1 MNNAEAEMEKQQELS
16 SDKVFN
22 RRVIDITIKLSA
34 MAIIILWCL
43 AIIKPFI
50 LITIWAAILAVAL
63 YPVHAKLST
72 LLRGNKKLASTVIAL
87 VGISLIAIPSI
98 NLSSSAIDS
107 AQHVYTG
114 LEEGTLKIPAANES
128 IKEWPV
134 VGEKLFTLWQ
144 EASQDI
150 QKVASRYPEQI
161 KSFSSTLLSAVAGI
175 GGGIFQ
181 FIISLIIAVVFMAKS
196 APLHHGVSKLMRRL
210 MNENGDRTINTTI
223 ATIRS
228 VATGV
233 LGVAVIQSLLSG
245 VGLMIAEIPGA
256 GIWAIVVLVLA
267 IAQLPPILVLGPI
280 AAYFFTVAD
289 TTPAITFLVF
299 SILVSASDAFLKP
312 LFLGRGMS
320 IPMLVILLGAIGGM
334 LLSGIIGL
342 FVGAV
347 VLALGY
353 ELMMDWLGQNKDSET
368 DQGKEEA
375 SES

>member
-1 MNNAEAEMEKQQELS
+1 MPELT
-16 SDKVFN
+16 SDQAFN
-22 RRVIDITIKLSA
+22 RRVIDIAIKLGA
-34 MAIIILWCL
+34 MAIILIWCL

-50 LITIWAAILAVAL
+50 LITIWAGILAVGL
-63 YPVHAKLST
+63 YPLHLKLSH
-72 LLRGNKKLASTVIAL
+72 LLKGNKKLASMIIAL

-107 AQHVYTG
+107 AQHLYNG
-114 LEEGTLKIPAANES
+114 IEDGTLKIPAADES
-128 IKEWPV
+128 IKDWPV
-134 VGEKLFTLWQ
+134 VGERIYRLWQ
-144 EASQDI
+144 DASQDI
-150 QKVASRYPEQI
+150 QKVASQYPEQI
-161 KSFSSTLLSAVAGI
+161 KSLSSTLLSAVAGI
-175 GGGIFQ
+175 GGGILQ
-181 FIISLIIAVVFMAKS
+181 FIISLIIAVIFMTKS
-196 APLHHGVSKLMRRL
+196 AYLHQGMSKLMRRL

-245 VGLMIAEIPGA
+245 VGLMIADIPGA
-256 GIWAIVVLVLA
+256 GIWAIAVLVLA
-267 IAQLPPILVLGPI
+267 IAQLPPILILGPI
-280 AAYFFTVAD
+280 AAYYFSVVD
-289 TTPAITFLVF
+289 TTPAIAFLIF
-299 SILVSASDAFLKP
+299 SIIVSASDAFLKP

-353 ELMMDWLGQNKDSET
+353 ELMVDWLSHTNS
-368 DQGKEEA
+368 KEEA
-375 SES
+375 VL

>member
-1 MNNAEAEMEKQQELS
+1 MIDSAEVS
-16 SDKVFN
+16 SDREFN
-22 RRVIDITIKLSA
+22 RKVIDVAIKLGA
-34 MAIIILWCL
+34 MAIIIFWCF
-43 AIIKPFI
+43 AIISPFI
-50 LITIWAAILAVAL
+50 LITVWAAILAVAL
-63 YPVHAKLST
+63 FPLHAKLSNS
-72 LLRGNKKLASTVIAL
+72 LKGNKKMASAIIAL
-87 VGISLIAIPSI
+87 VGISLIAVPSI

-114 LEEGTLKIPAANES
+114 IEEGTLKIPVANES
-128 IKEWPV
+128 VKEWPL
-134 VGEKLFTLWQ
+134 VGEWLYKLWQ
-144 EASQDI
+144 DASQDI
-150 QKVASRYPEQI
+150 QKVAGQYPEQI
-161 KSFSSTLLSAVAGI
+161 KSLSSTLLSAVAGI
-175 GGGIFQ
+175 GGGILQ

-196 APLHHGVSKLMRRL
+196 VPLHQGVSKLMRRL

-245 VGLMIAEIPGA
+245 VGLMFADIPGA

-280 AAYFFTVAD
+280 AAYYFSVAD
-289 TTPAITFLVF
+289 TTPAIIFLIF

-334 LLSGIIGL
+334 LMSGIIGL

-347 VLALGY
+347 VLAIGY
-353 ELMMDWLGQNKDSET
+353 ELMMDWLSQTPNSEE
-368 DQGKEEA
+368 GKPEEEV
-375 SES
+375 S